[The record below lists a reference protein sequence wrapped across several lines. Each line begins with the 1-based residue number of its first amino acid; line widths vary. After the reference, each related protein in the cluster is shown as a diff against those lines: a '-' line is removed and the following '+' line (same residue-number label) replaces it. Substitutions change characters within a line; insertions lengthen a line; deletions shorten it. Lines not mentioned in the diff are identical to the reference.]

1 MKYKTELHC
10 HTCEASGCADET
22 AAETVEKYIDRG
34 YTTIVLTNHFSYID
48 HDASDPGACDRMV
61 DDHLRAYR
69 LAKEAAGDRLNVLY
83 GTELR
88 LSANPNDYL
97 VFGVDPEFL
106 RAHHELLDMDIWGAH
121 EFLNK
126 AGALII
132 HAHPM
137 RTGMV
142 ITDPWSVDGYEV
154 YNGHNEQKSR
164 NEMAL
169 AWAANARTIRKRVIF
184 TSGSDKHD
192 RHHIPDGGIMTDEPI
207 TSIEQL
213 VSVLESGEYKL
224 LRGSLAHS
232 EI

>member
-10 HTCEASGCADET
+10 HTCEASGCADEP
-22 AAETVEKYIDRG
+22 AAETVEKYIARG
-34 YTTIVLTNHFSYID
+34 YSTIVLTNHFSYVE
-48 HDASDPGACDRMV
+48 HDMDDAESYERMV
-61 DDHLRAYR
+61 DKHMRAYR
-69 LAKEAAGDRLNVLY
+69 LAKEAAGDRLNVLL
-83 GTELR
+83 GIELR
-88 LSANPNDYL
+88 LCDCPNDYL
-97 VFGVDPEFL
+97 VFGVTEEFL
-106 RAHHELLDMDIWGAH
+106 RANRAMLEMDIWGAH
-121 EFLNK
+121 EFLNA

-154 YNGHNEQKSR
+154 YNGHNEQRSR

-169 AWAANARTIRKRVIF
+169 AWGANARTIRKRVIF

-224 LRGSLAHS
+224 MRGCMAHS
-232 EI
+232 EL